1 MDHRIEIT
9 IADEVR
15 DAGTSDRLLE
25 ALYDLLP
32 SPDAVID
39 QDLEGGSLT
48 AAFVV
53 AGESTAQAA
62 QAGIGAFEA
71 ASARAGVGSPR
82 AITLR
87 ACSSVAGRL

>member
-1 MDHRIEIT
+1 MNHRIEIT
-9 IADEVR
+9 IVDEIR
-15 DAGTSDRLLE
+15 DAGTSDRLLD

-39 QDLEGGSLT
+39 QDIEGGSLT

-53 AGESTAQAA
+53 TGDSTAQAA
-62 QAGIGAFEA
+62 RAGIVVFEA
-71 ASARAGVGSPR
+71 ASARAGVDRPE

-87 ACSSVAGRL
+87 ACSSPQ

>member
-1 MDHRIEIT
+1 VDHRIEIT

-15 DAGTSDRLLE
+15 DAGRCDRLLE

-53 AGESTAQAA
+53 AGESTVQAA
-62 QAGIGAFEA
+62 QAGIGVFEA
-71 ASARAGVGSPR
+71 ASARAGVESAE

-87 ACSSVAGRL
+87 ACSSPR